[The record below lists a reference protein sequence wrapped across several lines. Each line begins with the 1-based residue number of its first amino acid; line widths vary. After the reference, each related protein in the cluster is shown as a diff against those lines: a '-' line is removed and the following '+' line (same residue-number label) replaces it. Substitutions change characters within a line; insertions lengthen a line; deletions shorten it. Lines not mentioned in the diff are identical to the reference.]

1 MHFKEHIPRLTFLK
15 DSAGSLSSKSP
26 STAAYLMSVHNS
38 IFHEELKSLNQR
50 LHDTVCGA
58 CGTHRKKDLT
68 KITLKKKTQKQTSSA
83 SKKSLYPNGAT
94 IYKCLR
100 CHRRTVTPAQTHLN
114 DSLAG
119 ISTNDSRPSATNTTT
134 NRSDQVSVVKTTDN
148 ASSKKRAKAR
158 KQGGLQALL
167 AAKQSRNE
175 SSQSLDLFDFL
186 QQ

>member
-1 MHFKEHIPRLTFLK
+1 MHFKEHAPRLTFLK
-15 DSAGSLSSKSP
+15 DSASSLSSSSP

-38 IFHEELKSLNQR
+38 IFHEELKPLNQR
-50 LHDTVCGA
+50 LHDTFCGA
-58 CGTHRKKDLT
+58 CGSHRNKEWTKTATIRKKSR
-68 KITLKKKTQKQTSSA
+68 KQASSTA
-83 SKKSLYPNGAT
+83 TPNGAA

-100 CHRRTVTPAQTHLN
+100 CHRRTVTPTRTPSRVPPSVTV
-114 DSLAG
+114 DSQPL
-119 ISTNDSRPSATNTTT
+119 TTNTATT
-134 NRSDQVSVVKTTDN
+134 LSSQVSASKTVNN

-175 SSQSLDLFDFL
+175 STQSLDLFDFL